1 MARARV
7 LTEGPV
13 RGSLIYLALPLL
25 IGNILQQ
32 LYNTA
37 DAVIIGR
44 WVNSAAFGAV
54 GVAGTVMN
62 LFIFVLSGACS
73 GITVLFSQAYGA
85 GDLSTFR
92 RELYQSTLFGALF
105 TLALGAMATALL
117 RPLLLV
123 IQTPA
128 ELIGYASEYLRI
140 IFAGFLA
147 TYAYNLCA
155 SALRSAGDTSAS
167 LCFLAVSIAANVG
180 LDLLFVAVFGL
191 GIGGAAWATVLAQLL

>member
-54 GVAGTVMN
+54 
-62 LFIFVLSGACS
+62 
-73 GITVLFSQAYGA
+73 
-85 GDLSTFR
+85 
-92 RELYQSTLFGALF
+92 
-105 TLALGAMATALL
+105 
-117 RPLLLV
+117 
-123 IQTPA
+123 
-128 ELIGYASEYLRI
+128 
-140 IFAGFLA
+140 
-147 TYAYNLCA
+147 
-155 SALRSAGDTSAS
+155 
-167 LCFLAVSIAANVG
+167 
-180 LDLLFVAVFGL
+180 
-191 GIGGAAWATVLAQLL
+191 AWRGR

>member
-1 MARARV
+1 MGKARV
-7 LTEGPV
+7 LTEGLV

-73 GITVLFSQAYGA
+73 GIMVLFSQSYGA
-85 GDLSTFR
+85 GDLGTFR
-92 RELYQSTLFGALF
+92 RRSGNGKRRRNRKFRQCGECRRNGRFG
-105 TLALGAMATALL
+105 
-117 RPLLLV
+117 R
-123 IQTPA
+123 
-128 ELIGYASEYLRI
+128 
-140 IFAGFLA
+140 
-147 TYAYNLCA
+147 C
-155 SALRSAGDTSAS
+155 
-167 LCFLAVSIAANVG
+167 
-180 LDLLFVAVFGL
+180 
-191 GIGGAAWATVLAQLL
+191 